1 MLMPCLLFQAKDR
14 CNLTIIG
21 GTYVG
26 MSPTIA
32 ALEHVL
38 YPALKMFGLDVSLKV
53 VKNGFFPDVVG
64 EVCLSIPSLKA
75 PLKPISFMSRG
86 SSLLSIEVYI
96 MTTLGKG

>member
-1 MLMPCLLFQAKDR
+1 
-14 CNLTIIG
+14 
-21 GTYVG
+21 

-38 YPALKMFGLDVSLKV
+38 YPALKMFGMDVSLEV

-64 EVCLSIPSLKA
+64 EVCIDIPSLKT
-75 PLKPISFMSRG
+75 PLQPISLMMRG

-96 MTTLGKG
+96 MATLGKG